1 MILMMQMMQMML
13 PNDKLAMVRRPYPL
27 LSSIP
32 RYDISFPPY
41 FLSLLK
47 FHDSYVK
54 MVQKYEERLEL
65 ARKSERKWQR
75 TLKFNG
81 LCESIQIL
89 QKSEITKR
97 FATFFILSSIFSCE
111 IKIFIVSLQKEFVE
125 RWMARKKLS

>member
-1 MILMMQMMQMML
+1 
-13 PNDKLAMVRRPYPL
+13 
-27 LSSIP
+27 
-32 RYDISFPPY
+32 
-41 FLSLLK
+41 
-47 FHDSYVK
+47 